1 MKEDE
6 TIYKETKEVKKG
18 VVIHYNPITKK
29 VYNPSEKHSKSSNK
43 LRIVSFIIIAF
54 MFLLIVLFSNRRM
67 GKSS

>member
-18 VVIHYNPITKK
+18 VVVHYNPITKK
-29 VYNPSEKHSKSSNK
+29 VYNPSEKYSKNSKN

-54 MFLLIVLFSNRRM
+54 MFLLIALFLNRRL
-67 GKSS
+67 GKSN